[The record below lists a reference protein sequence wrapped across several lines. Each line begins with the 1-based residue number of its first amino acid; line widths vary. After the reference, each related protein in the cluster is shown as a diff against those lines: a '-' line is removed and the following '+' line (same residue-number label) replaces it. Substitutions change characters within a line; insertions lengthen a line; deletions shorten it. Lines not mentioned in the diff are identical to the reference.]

1 MSQRYSKPT
10 NPYERDI
17 IGYEAGDSDSIRLHL
32 GTNSLVLF
40 LVLCISTVV
49 AYESDYLNWNY
60 LRGLNTELSFFVGLF
75 SIIFGL
81 GAYQFWKLGERS
93 AYYIHLL
100 QDVEMPRDAITIF
113 NYKGFSFGVGNQ
125 TNVDAIEFSPI
136 MQKIFCVVVLFNIAL
151 VTLDNS
157 GFNKLKTLPTQFESA
172 ESEFCPENDDEFDSE
187 SVPEGCEL
195 IIRAHKLGYAKDL
208 GICEP
213 GKIDPEKMQ
222 ICRKRRL
229 DEPYLHYMS
238 RLFLNSVDKQKEFI
252 KNNEIK
258 KVQDK
263 FELQVNN
270 LETLSD
276 YQSYAISAAPRAS
289 HHIWTDLPFPQH
301 YIVQKYREYLDPNY
315 CIEQFQKQT
324 NTITLAKDD
333 ERKNSKLLDH
343 VYGQLLF
350 NPKAK
355 LTVGFCKEY
364 TIHWN
369 AEPDVCERMAKAPE
383 SVLDDEGVLS
393 EVSLVLQRYNTVNA
407 ILNLEESIR
416 DIENINESV
425 KAQVT
430 GKNAKSPEGNVK
442 SASGDKGVKK
452 NKSKVDVKSKIA
464 KNRQQL
470 RDKNE
475 IVSFQ
480 CFMQATT
487 PGLENKIGK
496 FSLKDTD
503 FTVATRYFPMQDN
516 VGESQI
522 SMYNEFSKVLENRF
536 HYSQLT
542 SRSDVKIEGLSSDAT
557 DNEKYLEEPSYLF
570 ARLDILKNV
579 DIFLGNS
586 WVLERED
593 LLGIYPY
600 HVHLKNYV
608 NTFRA
613 KYQERHGRL

>member
-1 MSQRYSKPT
+1 MSQRYPKTT
-10 NPYERDI
+10 NRYARDI
-17 IGYEAGDSDSIRLHL
+17 IGYDAGNSDSIRLHL

-40 LVLCISTVV
+40 LVLCISTAV
-49 AYESDYLNWNY
+49 AYESDFLHWSY

-81 GAYQFWKLGERS
+81 GIYQFWKLGERS

-113 NYKGFSFGVGNQ
+113 NYKGYAFGIGNQ
-125 TNVDAIEFSPI
+125 ANIDAIEFSPI
-136 MQKIFCVVVLFNIAL
+136 LQKIFCVVILFNIAL

-157 GFNKLKTLPTQFESA
+157 GFNKLKTLPAQFETS
-172 ESEFCPENDDEFDSE
+172 ESEFCPENDNEFDSE

-213 GKIDPEKMQ
+213 RKIDPEKMQ
-222 ICRKRRL
+222 ICQKRRL
-229 DEPYLHYMS
+229 NEPYLHYMS
-238 RLFLNSVDKQKEFI
+238 RLFLNSVDKQKEFF

-258 KVQDK
+258 KVQEK

-270 LETLSD
+270 LETLRD
-276 YQSYAISAAPRAS
+276 YQAYAISAAPRAS

-301 YIVQKYREYLDPNY
+301 YIVQKYRDYLDPNY
-315 CIEQFQKQT
+315 CIEHFQKQT
-324 NTITLAKDD
+324 NTIAVAKGD

-364 TIHWN
+364 KIHWN
-369 AEPDVCERMAKAPE
+369 ARPDVCERLANSPQT
-383 SVLDDEGVLS
+383 VLDDEGVLS
-393 EVSLVLQRYNTVNA
+393 EVSLVLQRHNTVNA

-416 DIENINESV
+416 DIDNVNEIV
-425 KAQVT
+425 KT
-430 GKNAKSPEGNVK
+430 GNKANVKNASDENEVQ
-442 SASGDKGVKK
+442 KK
-452 NKSKVDVKSKIA
+452 KSKIDVKSKIA
-464 KNRQQL
+464 KNQQQL
-470 RDKNE
+470 RKKNE

-480 CFMQATT
+480 CFMQGTT
-487 PGLENKIGK
+487 PGQQNKISK
-496 FSLKDTD
+496 FSFKDTD
-503 FTVATRYFPMQDN
+503 FTVATRYFPVQEN
-516 VGESQI
+516 YGESQI
-522 SMYNEFSKVLENRF
+522 SMYNEFSKLLENRF

-542 SRSDVKIEGLSSDAT
+542 SRSDVKIEGVSSDAS

-579 DIFLGNS
+579 DIFLGNN

-593 LLGIYPY
+593 LLGVYPY

>member
-1 MSQRYSKPT
+1 MSQRYPKNT
-10 NPYERDI
+10 NRYERDI
-17 IGYEAGDSDSIRLHL
+17 IGYDAGNSDSIRLHL

-40 LVLCISTVV
+40 LVLCISTAV
-49 AYESDYLNWNY
+49 AYESDYLNWSY

-75 SIIFGL
+75 SIVFGL
-81 GAYQFWKLGERS
+81 GIYQFWKLGERS

-113 NYKGFSFGVGNQ
+113 NYKGFAFGVGNQ
-125 TNVDAIEFSPI
+125 ANIDAIEFSPI
-136 MQKIFCVVVLFNIAL
+136 IQKIFCVVVLFNIAL

-157 GFNKLKTLPTQFESA
+157 GFNKLKTLPTQFETS
-172 ESEFCPENDDEFDSE
+172 ESDFCPENEDAFDSE

-213 GKIDPEKMQ
+213 KKIDPEKMQ
-222 ICRKRRL
+222 ICQKRRL
-229 DEPYLHYMS
+229 NEPYLHYMS
-238 RLFLNSVDKQKEFI
+238 RLFLSSVDKQKEFF

-258 KVQDK
+258 KVQEK

-270 LETLSD
+270 LETLRD
-276 YQSYAISAAPRAS
+276 YQAYAISAAPRAS
-289 HHIWTDLPFPQH
+289 HHIWTNLPFPQH
-301 YIVQKYREYLDPNY
+301 YIVQKYRDYLDPNY
-315 CIEQFQKQT
+315 CIEHFQKQT
-324 NTITLAKDD
+324 NTIKVAKGD

-350 NPKAK
+350 HPKAK

-364 TIHWN
+364 KIHWN
-369 AEPDVCERMAKAPE
+369 ASPDVCERLAKSPE

-393 EVSLVLQRYNTVNA
+393 EVSLVLQRHNTVNA
-407 ILNLEESIR
+407 ILNLEASIR
-416 DIENINESV
+416 DIDNVNEIVEISD
-425 KAQVT
+425 KA
-430 GKNAKSPEGNVK
+430 NVK
-442 SASGDKGVKK
+442 NEPGEDDTQKK
-452 NKSKVDVKSKIA
+452 KSTIDAKSKIA
-464 KNRQQL
+464 KNQQQL
-470 RDKNE
+470 RKKNE

-487 PGLENKIGK
+487 PGQQNQINK

-503 FTVATRYFPMQDN
+503 FTVATRYFPIHEN

-542 SRSDVKIEGLSSDAT
+542 SRSDVKIEGVSSDASA
-557 DNEKYLEEPSYLF
+557 NEKYLEEPSYLF

-593 LLGIYPY
+593 LLGVYPY